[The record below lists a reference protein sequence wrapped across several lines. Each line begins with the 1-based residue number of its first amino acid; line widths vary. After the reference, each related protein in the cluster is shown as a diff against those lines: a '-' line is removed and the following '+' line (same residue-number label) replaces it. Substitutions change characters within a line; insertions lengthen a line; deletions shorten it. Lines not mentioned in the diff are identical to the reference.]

1 MMDEVVQVL
10 SDQPIVTH
18 PKLSVE
24 SEEENVPVLRP
35 EPRRRGASVH
45 QEDGVYIVDAPGVER
60 IAQRIDYE
68 DWLARMQFY
77 KHMQKTG
84 IVKALEDAG
93 ITEGDTVRIGDV
105 EWEWD

>member
-1 MMDEVVQVL
+1 
-10 SDQPIVTH
+10 
-18 PKLSVE
+18 
-24 SEEENVPVLRP
+24 
-35 EPRRRGASVH
+35 
-45 QEDGVYIVDAPGVER
+45 R

-84 IVKALEDAG
+84 IVKALEEAG
-93 ITEGDTVRIGDV
+93 INEGDTVRIGDV